1 MIKSNSQNYCYHG
14 RVALTK
20 AMFFTTRLLL
30 DGWAEVVRAL
40 FKVMEVLKVFQTL
53 CPPSPTNL
61 TQT

>member
-1 MIKSNSQNYCYHG
+1 
-14 RVALTK
+14 
-20 AMFFTTRLLL
+20 MFFTTRLLL